1 MIPYYIQKHSEIT
14 DSTSNR
20 KSALCP
26 ICEREELIGI
36 DSELVKCSICCQIG
50 SSQKS
55 EPSLKGEDLR
65 KLREMMGVSIKSLA
79 DDMKISKGVL
89 SEIENN
95 KRQVNDT
102 LIKWYQTHIS
112 TDAQNSPLNSQTDK
126 NISTYQPPLF

>member
-1 MIPYYIQKHSEIT
+1 MIPYYIQKHSEISDHT
-14 DSTSNR
+14 TSNR

-26 ICEREELIGI
+26 CGREELISK
-36 DSELVKCSICCQIG
+36 DNELVKCSICVQIG
-50 SSQKS
+50 SSQKT